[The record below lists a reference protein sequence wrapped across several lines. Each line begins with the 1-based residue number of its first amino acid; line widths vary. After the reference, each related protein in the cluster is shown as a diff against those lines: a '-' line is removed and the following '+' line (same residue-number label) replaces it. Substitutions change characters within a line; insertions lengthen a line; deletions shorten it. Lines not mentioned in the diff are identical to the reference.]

1 MNAGRVS
8 VHNEVTRRTF
18 LGAGVASA
26 LLATGRPAL
35 AQQPAPAQQAPR
47 VKGPPVWLDM
57 DQTELDAAYD
67 QIKYAP
73 NLPQILKRYATNSEA
88 VRASLGAPR
97 RFAYGTTP
105 IEGLDIYM
113 TKRPS
118 APINIFI
125 HGGAWRGGLAKD
137 FGYAAELFVH
147 AGAHYVVPD
156 FINVM
161 EAGGSLMP
169 MAEQVRRAVAWV
181 RRNAQGF
188 SGDPERIYVSG
199 HSSGGHLAGVVLT
212 TDWRTDF
219 DLPADTV
226 KGGLCCS
233 GMFDLKPVR
242 LSARSSY
249 VKFTDEMEQALSSQR
264 HLDKL
269 NVPVIVAHG
278 TLETPEFQRQSRDFA
293 AAVKAV
299 GKPVQLLVAQGYNH
313 FEIPETLANPY
324 GLLGRAVLEQMKLV
338 QG

>member
-1 MNAGRVS
+1 MNAGKVS
-8 VHNEVTRRTF
+8 VRNEVTRRTV

-26 LLATGRPAL
+26 VLATAGLAL
-35 AQQPAPAQQAPR
+35 AQQSAPAQQAPLL
-47 VKGPPVWLDM
+47 KGPPVWLDM
-57 DQTELDAAYD
+57 DQAELDAAYD
-67 QIKYAP
+67 QSKYAP
-73 NLPQILKRYATNSEA
+73 NLAQITARYATNSEA
-88 VRASLGAPR
+88 LRARLGAPR
-97 RFAYGTTP
+97 RCAYGDTP
-105 IEGLDIYM
+105 IEGLDVYM
-113 TKRPS
+113 TKRPN
-118 APINIFI
+118 AAINIFI

-147 AGAHYVVPD
+147 AGAHCVVPD
-156 FINVM
+156 FINVI

-181 RRNAQGF
+181 RRNAQSFG
-188 SGDPERIYVSG
+188 GDPERIYVSG

-212 TDWRTDF
+212 TDWRKDF

-269 NVPVIVAHG
+269 NAPVIVAYG
-278 TLETPEFQRQSRDFA
+278 TFETPEFQRQSRDFA
-293 AAVKAV
+293 AAVKAA
-299 GKPVQLLVAQGYNH
+299 GKPLQLLVAQGYNH

-338 QG
+338 HA